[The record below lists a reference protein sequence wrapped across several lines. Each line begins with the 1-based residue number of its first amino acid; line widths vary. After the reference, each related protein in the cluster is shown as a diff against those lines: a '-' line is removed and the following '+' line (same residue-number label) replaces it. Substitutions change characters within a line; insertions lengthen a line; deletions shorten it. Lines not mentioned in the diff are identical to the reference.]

1 MHVRAWA
8 SSAHRDAR
16 RIVVERCARS
26 RHPSSFPFAFASSLS
41 LSLSLSR
48 SLARAMT
55 RGEPSASR
63 LDDPSTRDARARRSS
78 AMHERLTNDGGA
90 LCQPCVSTQMRARD
104 ATTPLRAMTNADDAR
119 MPTPPRGASKKG
131 ASSSSSSSSN
141 DGSMSRSC
149 RFFRLVSFP
158 RTDRPFLAARET
170 GGLSKSRVVVESDGF
185 TYKKRK
191 STKGV
196 VGVTIAEPL
205 WNGRGKDA
213 RALVRVN
220 ASNASAMSSGEARGR
235 EDFHEKLPNDM
246 PEDERMQLLC
256 ESVCEA
262 ECGSVV
268 PQLKGENAFAAN
280 AISEALQEFQLRVE
294 QLLIDEEVKFE
305 EGPQGV
311 AAKIEARKRELR
323 ALRDAL
329 EQESTQ
335 WSCMLEGSAKTVT
348 AESPAIDTSE
358 LGPSEAGS
366 LVEACADTHRRLL
379 LQTEG
384 ARGLVEGVESL
395 CVRAERACDV
405 FAGAIASNDF
415 RSLPSYQ
422 SPHRLISGLIGGG
435 V

>member
-1 MHVRAWA
+1 MH
-8 SSAHRDAR
+8 
-16 RIVVERCARS
+16 
-26 RHPSSFPFAFASSLS
+26 
-41 LSLSLSR
+41 
-48 SLARAMT
+48 
-55 RGEPSASR
+55 
-63 LDDPSTRDARARRSS
+63 
-78 AMHERLTNDGGA
+78 
-90 LCQPCVSTQMRARD
+90 ARD
-104 ATTPLRAMTNADDAR
+104 ATTPLRAMTNDDEAR
-119 MPTPPRGASKKG
+119 TPTPLRSVLKKG
-131 ASSSSSSSSN
+131 ASSSSPRDRCVHSIRLV
-141 DGSMSRSC
+141 RSC
-149 RFFRLVSFP
+149 FDAPSRRSTDVRDSP
-158 RTDRPFLAARET
+158 RAI

-185 TYKKRK
+185 KYKKRK
-191 STKGV
+191 STKDV
-196 VGVTIAEPL
+196 VGVTISEPL
-205 WNGRGKDA
+205 WGNGRGSNA
-213 RALVRVN
+213 RALVSVN
-220 ASNASAMSSGEARGR
+220 ASSNVSAMSSDEARGR

-262 ECGSVV
+262 ECASVV

-294 QLLIDEEVKFE
+294 QLLIDEEVRFK

-311 AAKIEARKRELR
+311 AAKIEARKCELR

-358 LGPSEAGS
+358 LGPSEAGT
-366 LVEACADTHRRLL
+366 LAEACADTHRRLL

-422 SPHRLISGLIGGG
+422 SPHRLISSLIGGG

>member
-1 MHVRAWA
+1 MH
-8 SSAHRDAR
+8 
-16 RIVVERCARS
+16 
-26 RHPSSFPFAFASSLS
+26 
-41 LSLSLSR
+41 
-48 SLARAMT
+48 
-55 RGEPSASR
+55 
-63 LDDPSTRDARARRSS
+63 
-78 AMHERLTNDGGA
+78 
-90 LCQPCVSTQMRARD
+90 ARD
-104 ATTPLRAMTNADDAR
+104 ATTPLRAMTNDDEAR
-119 MPTPPRGASKKG
+119 TPTPLRSVLKKG
-131 ASSSSSSSSN
+131 ASSSSSSSSPR
-141 DGSMSRSC
+141 DRCAHVFVRDSMRH
-149 RFFRLVSFP
+149 RTVRLTHARDSP
-158 RTDRPFLAARET
+158 RAI

-185 TYKKRK
+185 KYKKRK
-191 STKGV
+191 STKDV
-196 VGVTIAEPL
+196 VGVTISEPL
-205 WNGRGKDA
+205 WGNGGGRNA
-213 RALVRVN
+213 RALVNVN
-220 ASNASAMSSGEARGR
+220 AASNVSAMSSDEARGR

-262 ECGSVV
+262 ECASVV

-294 QLLIDEEVKFE
+294 QLLIDEEVKYT

-311 AAKIEARKRELR
+311 AAKIEARKCELR

-348 AESPAIDTSE
+348 ADSPAIDTSE
-358 LGPSEAGS
+358 LGPSEAGT
-366 LVEACADTHRRLL
+366 LAEACADTHRRLL

-422 SPHRLISGLIGGG
+422 SPHRLISSLIGGG

>member
-1 MHVRAWA
+1 
-8 SSAHRDAR
+8 
-16 RIVVERCARS
+16 
-26 RHPSSFPFAFASSLS
+26 
-41 LSLSLSR
+41 
-48 SLARAMT
+48 
-55 RGEPSASR
+55 
-63 LDDPSTRDARARRSS
+63 
-78 AMHERLTNDGGA
+78 
-90 LCQPCVSTQMRARD
+90 
-104 ATTPLRAMTNADDAR
+104 
-119 MPTPPRGASKKG
+119 
-131 ASSSSSSSSN
+131 
-141 DGSMSRSC
+141 
-149 RFFRLVSFP
+149 
-158 RTDRPFLAARET
+158 
-170 GGLSKSRVVVESDGF
+170 
-185 TYKKRK
+185 
-191 STKGV
+191 
-196 VGVTIAEPL
+196 
-205 WNGRGKDA
+205 
-213 RALVRVN
+213 
-220 ASNASAMSSGEARGR
+220 
-235 EDFHEKLPNDM
+235 
-246 PEDERMQLLC
+246 MQLLC

>member
-1 MHVRAWA
+1 MP
-8 SSAHRDAR
+8 
-16 RIVVERCARS
+16 RS
-26 RHPSSFPFAFASSLS
+26 F
-41 LSLSLSR
+41 
-48 SLARAMT
+48 
-55 RGEPSASR
+55 
-63 LDDPSTRDARARRSS
+63 
-78 AMHERLTNDGGA
+78 
-90 LCQPCVSTQMRARD
+90 
-104 ATTPLRAMTNADDAR
+104 
-119 MPTPPRGASKKG
+119 
-131 ASSSSSSSSN
+131 
-141 DGSMSRSC
+141 

-348 AESPAIDTSE
+348 AESSAIDTSE